1 MSTSKSIE
9 RGIRHALLGA
19 AFLGIAACSSVIEGS
34 LNEEPLVETAPFASS
49 PGLAPEGSSAP
60 GSSAPGSN
68 AGGSNSPDG
77 FADAIG
83 DPVNFDGKSAC
94 IGQEV
99 GAEVAPAVLQ
109 LIVDT
114 SGSMNDDAPGP
125 VPGSK
130 WDVTRS
136 ALLAAVDTMP
146 AVTTVGVVFYPDTN
160 GNNGNDTQNACFDR
174 QTDVPLQVLADAG
187 SAHRTLIS
195 TAFQGQNPN
204 GGTPTHDAYAYA
216 VQELNAAVTV
226 GARFGVLITDGIPT
240 FSLGCDSS
248 GRGQNNAVDSA
259 PLVAEAARSLA
270 LGVKTFVIG
279 SPGSEGARENLSR
292 MAEAGGTAAPGCSHT
307 GPQYCH
313 FDMTGAQDFAL
324 ALGDALGKIA
334 GLALGCSYEIPVPP
348 DGAQLDPGKVNVA
361 FHAAG
366 VPGEAILRSPG
377 ASCSD
382 GWQYSPDGKQLVL
395 CGSTC
400 ERVREQRGSLTL
412 QFGCATS
419 IR

>member
-19 AFLGIAACSSVIEGS
+19 AFVGIPACSSFAEGS
-34 LNEEPLVETAPFASS
+34 ISEHPPFETAPFAST
-49 PGLAPEGSSAP
+49 PGFAPEGSPAP
-60 GSSAPGSN
+60 GST
-68 AGGSNSPDG
+68 AGGSSSPDG

-83 DPVNFDGKSAC
+83 DPVSFDGKGAC
-94 IGQEV
+94 IGQEL

-114 SGSMNDDAPGP
+114 SGSMDDDAPGP

-130 WDVTRS
+130 WDVTRN
-136 ALLAAVDTMP
+136 ALLAAVDQMP

-160 GNNGNDTQNACFDR
+160 GNNDSDNQNSCFDR
-174 QTDVPLQVLADAG
+174 QTDVPLQILADAG
-187 SAHRTLIS
+187 SPHRTLIR

-216 VQELNAAVTV
+216 VQDLNAAVTV

-248 GRGQNNAVDSA
+248 GRGQNNAVDSG
-259 PLVAEAARSLA
+259 PLVTEAAQSLA

-307 GPQYCH
+307 GPRYCH

-324 ALGDALGKIA
+324 ALADALGKIA
-334 GLALGCSYEIPVPP
+334 GLALGCNYEIPAAP
-348 DGAQLDPGKVNVA
+348 DGAQLDPDRVDVA
-361 FHAAG
+361 FHASG
-366 VPGEAILRSPG
+366 VPEEPILRSSG

-382 GWQYSPDGKQLVL
+382 GWQYSPDGKQVVL

-400 ERVREQRGSLTL
+400 ERVRERRGSLTL
-412 QFGCATS
+412 EFGCAAS